1 MLKRIILTDSIQSK
15 WWDRRT
21 WNLLLPTNTWKMHR
35 QMEWFSQHTYWR
47 PQTPERTGMIF
58 KWQAGWKGKKKA
70 AEWDLY
76 PWRSWKK
83 ERFSECGKPPP
94 WPGDEPAQ
102 TGSCRG
108 AKPAHPAL
116 PGPGKRV
123 QAEAGC
129 WPPESRGQAF
139 GQHCCW
145 PHRDDPK
152 GPACA
157 LATTSGAPALAGA
170 REQTTAGCP
179 CTELKPQLDPGA
191 MRLRSRTAVSPHG
204 SGSRQRPSLLAAV

>member
-1 MLKRIILTDSIQSK
+1 MELASSHKYMKNASTNGMILTAHLLKTSNPWK
-15 WWDRRT
+15 DR
-21 WNLLLPTNTWKMHR
+21 NDL
-35 QMEWFSQHTYWR
+35 QA
-47 PQTPERTGMIF
+47 TGRM
-58 KWQAGWKGKKKA
+58 KGQKKA

-94 WPGDEPAQ
+94 WPGGEPAQ

-129 WPPESRGQAF
+129 WPPESRGQAC

-157 LATTSGAPALAGA
+157 LATTSGA

-191 MRLRSRTAVSPHG
+191 MRLRSRTVVSPHG